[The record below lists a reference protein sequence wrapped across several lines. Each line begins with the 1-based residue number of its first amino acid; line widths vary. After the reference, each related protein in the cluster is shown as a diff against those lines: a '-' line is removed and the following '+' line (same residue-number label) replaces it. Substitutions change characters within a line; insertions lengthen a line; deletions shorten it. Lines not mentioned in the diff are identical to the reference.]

1 MIPRA
6 FDYHDPVSAN
16 AALALLAEL
25 GDEAKLMAGGQS
37 LLPMMK
43 LRVASPAHIV
53 DLWRVRGLD
62 AIGIEGDD
70 IRIGALATHRALED
84 SELLRKRCP
93 LLAKAAATIADP
105 QVRNVGTIGGAAA
118 HADPSANYSPA
129 LVALGAK
136 LVLRSKEGE
145 RVVPAAQFFKD
156 FFVTE
161 LRPTELITEVRVPA
175 LAEGDGWGVREA
187 QPARAGF
194 RAGERR
200 RGGACGRQA
209 RLLAGR
215 CGARLGRASAA
226 ARERGRGRAARQ
238 ADRPPR
244 RRGGG
249 ACDGARIQYV
259 ERRARG
265 QRLPQGGGAGL
276 RAPCARDRSGTHDER
291 QRGDEPHDQR
301 YGKREEAD

>member
-6 FDYHDPVSAN
+6 FDYHDPASAD
-16 AALALLAEL
+16 AALALLTEL

-43 LRVASPAHIV
+43 LRMASPAHIV

-62 AIGIEGDD
+62 AIRIEGDE

-84 SELLRKRCP
+84 SELLRERCP

-136 LVLRSKEGE
+136 LVLRSREGE

-156 FFVTE
+156 FFLTE

-175 LAEGDGWGVREA
+175 LGEGDGWEYVKLSRRAPDFALVSVAALVRA
-187 QPARAGF
+187 DGKRVCSRADVVL
-194 RAGERR
+194 
-200 RGGACGRQA
+200 GAVGPVP
-209 RLLAGR
+209 L
-215 CGARLGRASAA
+215 RASAVEAALRDKPIDRLDAAEA
-226 ARERGRGRAARQ
+226 ARATALGPNTLSDVH
-238 ADRPPR
+238 ADSAYRKEVAPV
-244 RRGGG
+244 
-249 ACDGARIQYV
+249 CV
-259 ERRARG
+259 RRA
-265 QRLPQGGGAGL
+265 LEA
-276 RAPCARDRSGTHDER
+276 AVARMTK
-291 QRGDEPHDQR
+291 
-301 YGKREEAD
+301 GKGR